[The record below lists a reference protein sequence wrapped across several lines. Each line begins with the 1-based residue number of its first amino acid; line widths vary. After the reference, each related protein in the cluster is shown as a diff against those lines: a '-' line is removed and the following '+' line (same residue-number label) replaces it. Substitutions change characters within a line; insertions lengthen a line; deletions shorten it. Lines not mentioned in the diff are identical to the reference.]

1 MVGNEIIVSSEPRGR
16 FTEGIID
23 DTSKPGTCMQ
33 VKAGV
38 AMVGGRF
45 TYEAYNTSA
54 DGEQRAVC
62 VLLPDHLQG
71 KLHSEAYTAGA
82 RGFLYYPANGEELNM
97 LVANISG
104 TADDHTI
111 GELMMIDDGTGKLV
125 TTTGSPEMESFQLL
139 EAATDPTAD
148 AWLLCQYTG
157 H

>member
-16 FTEGIID
+16 FTEGVISG
-23 DTSKPGTCMQ
+23 TPKPGTCMQ
-33 VKAGV
+33 VQAGT

-45 TYEAYNTSA
+45 TYEVYNADA
-54 DGEQRAVC
+54 DGDQRTVW
-62 VLLPDHLQG
+62 VLLPDRLQG
-71 KLHSEAYTAGA
+71 KLHTDAYVSGT
-82 RGFLYYPANGEELNM
+82 RGFLYAPAHGEELNM

-111 GELMMIDDGTGKLV
+111 GEIMMIDDGTGKLV
-125 TTTGSPEMESFQLL
+125 TTTGSPENEAFQLL
-139 EAATDPTAD
+139 EAATDPTED